1 VNDEELVAVTATNG
15 ERMAANVV
23 TNGKI
28 VGSAASDAPVST
40 VRVGSGVGILRSLV
54 YWSSASSSAI

>member
-1 VNDEELVAVTATNG
+1 MNDRELVAVAATNG

-28 VGSAASDAPVST
+28 VVSAASNAPVSI
-40 VRVGSGVGILRSLV
+40 VRVNGGVGTLRSLV
-54 YWSSASSSAI
+54 YWSSTSFSAI